1 MKRNKEELV
10 MTLPIF
16 TSEKNQLKE
25 TLYFCEISGM
35 SVDELI
41 SKTFDYNG

>member
-1 MKRNKEELV
+1 MERNKETLE
-10 MTLPIF
+10 MTLPVFPSQRTI
-16 TSEKNQLKE
+16 LKE
-25 TLYFCEISGM
+25 ELYFCQISGM